1 MDLNQKF
8 NIAIQ
13 LNKAFNTRNEEK
25 NIAVIK
31 YSEST
36 QTYYSDENLAK
47 EHVKQITQKD
57 INTAKTKVSLEDCMQ
72 QIKDHLEIEKSYQ
85 NKNKAKWR
93 STKK

>member
-57 INTAKTKVSLEDCMQ
+57 INTAK
-72 QIKDHLEIEKSYQ
+72 HASYAWMVL
-85 NKNKAKWR
+85 NLTDTR
-93 STKK
+93 LISTRL